1 MTKTRKIS
9 LVVLSLIMMVCC
21 CTLLSACGEYK
32 NVKAMTI
39 SNTPTN
45 VTAFDPATNG
55 SIADYK
61 VEVLKSFS
69 VTLTYADDTT
79 ETFTG
84 LDELNKNKIYLE
96 NFIIAQI
103 GTYEV
108 IVYCG
113 KVSTTFTMTVS

>member
-39 SNTPTN
+39 SNAPTS

-55 SIADYK
+55 SISDYK
-61 VEVLKSFS
+61 VEVLKNFS

-96 NFIIAQI
+96 NFIISQK

-108 IVYCG
+108 TVYCG
-113 KVSTTFTMTVS
+113 KVSTTFTMTVN

>member
-39 SNTPTN
+39 NNAPMS
-45 VTAFDPATNG
+45 VAAFDPATNG

-96 NFIIAQI
+96 NFIIAQK